1 MIAGLIGINKS
12 FFLSTEIGIAKTLY
26 HLIYYKIEQIKFIY
40 FN

>member
-1 MIAGLIGINKS
+1 MIEVLTGINKS
-12 FFLSTEIGIAKTLY
+12 FFLNTEIEIAKTLY